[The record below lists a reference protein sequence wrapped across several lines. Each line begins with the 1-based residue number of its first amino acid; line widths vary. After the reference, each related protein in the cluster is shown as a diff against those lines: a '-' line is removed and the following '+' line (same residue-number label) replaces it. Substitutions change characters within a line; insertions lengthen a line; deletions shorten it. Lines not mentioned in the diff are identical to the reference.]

1 MYVFRRHIARK
12 DNIIQM
18 IRTLLVAGTRPNF
31 IKIAPLY
38 RAFDQHPDFNPVLVH
53 TGQHYDAVMSDV
65 FFRQLQMPEPDIFL
79 SSGSGSHAEQT
90 ARMMKEL
97 EPVLLDIKPDVV
109 VVVGDVNSTLA
120 ATITAKKLHIP
131 VAHVEAGLRS
141 MDRRMPEEINR
152 LVTDAISD
160 FLFVTETAAL
170 DHLHRE
176 GHSDDHIFFCGNV
189 MIDSLRR
196 FEGEARAVNQKQ
208 EYGLAAGEYVLV
220 TAHRP
225 EMVDQPEL
233 LKIFMSSLFEIAE
246 FSPIVF
252 PMHPRTRLRIR
263 DAGLEEQMLSTA
275 NMYVVEPLGYF
286 EFLSLIT
293 DAGLVLTDSG
303 GVQEETTVLGVPCAT
318 IRDNT
323 ERPCTVES
331 GTNELIP
338 LDPEKIVDA
347 ARRAMSGSW
356 KKGTLPELWDGKAA
370 ERVANALAGAMKAL

>member
-1 MYVFRRHIARK
+1 
-12 DNIIQM
+12 
-18 IRTLLVAGTRPNF
+18 
-31 IKIAPLY
+31 
-38 RAFDQHPDFNPVLVH
+38 
-53 TGQHYDAVMSDV
+53 
-65 FFRQLQMPEPDIFL
+65 
-79 SSGSGSHAEQT
+79 
-90 ARMMKEL
+90 
-97 EPVLLDIKPDVV
+97 
-109 VVVGDVNSTLA
+109 
-120 ATITAKKLHIP
+120 
-131 VAHVEAGLRS
+131 
-141 MDRRMPEEINR
+141 
-152 LVTDAISD
+152 
-160 FLFVTETAAL
+160 
-170 DHLHRE
+170 
-176 GHSDDHIFFCGNV
+176 

-196 FEGEARAVNQKQ
+196 FEGEARAVNQKK

-293 DAGLVLTDSG
+293 DAALVLTDSG

-347 ARRAMSGSW
+347 ARRAVSGSW